1 MAVDTARASKATRV
15 TRPSSPIV
23 TRRYRRERGPSPWRV
38 VVLTGSTVGG
48 TTDSRAA
55 ARGVVCRIP
64 GRPVVSRAAS
74 RPLAGQGPHG
84 HRAVAVQGPVWEPR
98 GFPRTGS
105 FDSAEGWT

>member
-55 ARGVVCRIP
+55 ARAVVPRIA
-64 GRPVVSRAAS
+64 GRPSYPAPPSRA
-74 RPLAGQGPHG
+74 LAGRGPHG
-84 HRAVAVQGPVWEPR
+84 HPAVAVQGPVWNHA
-98 GFPRTGS
+98 GS
-105 FDSAEGWT
+105 I